1 MKLIRVTYRATF
13 EQPKVGPLN
22 PIDAHI
28 RGPVAVEVYPVSG
41 KWWARTPAP
50 FQADSLDFRLAQN
63 PPWPLVA
70 VSTAERMREDVA
82 AQFETQLTPWEM
94 WGNPGTA
101 MDRPRLLQPDEV
113 EVREN
118 EKVYFKAA

>member
-13 EQPKVGPLN
+13 QQPKVGPLN
-22 PIDAHI
+22 PIGARI
-28 RGPVAVEVYPVSG
+28 RGPVRVEVYPVSG
-41 KWWARTPAP
+41 KWWARTPTNG
-50 FQADSLDFRLAQN
+50 SAQN
-63 PPWPLVA
+63 PAWPLVA

-82 AQFETQLTPWEM
+82 TQFEEQLTPWKM

-101 MDRPRLLQPDEV
+101 LDRPRLLQPDEV
-113 EVREN
+113 EIREN